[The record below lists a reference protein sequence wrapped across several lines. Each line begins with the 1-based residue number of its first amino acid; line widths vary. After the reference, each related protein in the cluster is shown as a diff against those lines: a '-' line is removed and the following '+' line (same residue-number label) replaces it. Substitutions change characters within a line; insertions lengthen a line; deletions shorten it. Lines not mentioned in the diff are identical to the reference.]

1 MHLLKIVDEVKQ
13 NFKIELRIRLINA
26 SKYLENERISV
37 QLDLFQK
44 LIAVIKLE
52 TSVFVFVVGAD
63 VIREFDL
70 G

>member
-26 SKYLENERISV
+26 LKYLKNERISV